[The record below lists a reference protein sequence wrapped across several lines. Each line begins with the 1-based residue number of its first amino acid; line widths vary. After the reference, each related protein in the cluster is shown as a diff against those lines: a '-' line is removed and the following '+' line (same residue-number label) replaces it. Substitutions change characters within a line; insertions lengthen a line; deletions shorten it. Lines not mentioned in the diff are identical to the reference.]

1 MMNTLDNQEQSSAVD
16 RPSLLATAAVA
27 AAGIAAVGLLNPAKS
42 MAVTPALTFNNIPGT
57 GDVKVL
63 NFALA
68 LEDLEADL
76 YTQAL
81 QRLTVGG
88 KNKLGIEL
96 PGMNL
101 GFSNVDVYYTYH
113 FGIVEASHRDF
124 LRAALGS
131 AAISPF
137 KYNFNMQSLSRK
149 QIADLLYTAE
159 ALGTAAYLGAIP
171 YLQTKTYLQT
181 AGAIQGTE
189 ARHTAVFAEI
199 IDELFNEGLNVA
211 PLTKQYGGAVTG
223 VEVPI
228 PPDTVLKNVSPFIVT

>member
-1 MMNTLDNQEQSSAVD
+1 MSILSFS
-16 RPSLLATAAVA
+16 
-27 AAGIAAVGLLNPAKS
+27 
-42 MAVTPALTFNNIPGT
+42 NIPGS

-76 YTQAL
+76 YTQAF

-88 KNKLGIEL
+88 RNKLGIEI

-101 GFSNVDVYYTYH
+101 GFSNVDVYYTH
-113 FGIVEASHRDF
+113 VFGIVEAQHRDF
-124 LRAALGS
+124 LRKALGS

-137 KYNFNMQSLSRK
+137 KYNFNMQNLSRK
-149 QIADLLYTAE
+149 QVADLLFSAE
-159 ALGTAAYLGAIP
+159 SLGTAAYLGAIP
-171 YLQTKTYLQT
+171 YLQTKDYLQT

-199 IDELFNEGLNVA
+199 IDGLFNEGLNVA
-211 PLTKQYGGAVTG
+211 PVTKQYGGAVTAL
-223 VEVPI
+223 EVPI
-228 PPDTVLKNVSPFIVT
+228 PPDTVLKTVSPFIVM